1 MADAPLADDPD
12 ARLDYL
18 VERDVLRERADGDVV
33 TTDAFQSSLEV
44 YEDTYLEV
52 PEAVFVETVA
62 SVFDL
67 PPERAADRIE
77 TTGTTR
83 RELAAFLALRAYLDD
98 AERTPYELA
107 LLARTVT
114 GLGPGSPVPE
124 ALTELTDETF
134 EPYLR
139 ERGDAVVF
147 VFQRQCPPC
156 EALKD
161 DLPALRRAAPDGV
174 SFAGVDGD
182 GATAFRRRFDVSVA
196 PTTLVFAEGDLRNR
210 LDGRRSVEALT
221 DAFDAAYGTAARE

>member
-1 MADAPLADDPD
+1 MTDAAIADDPD
-12 ARLDYL
+12 ARLEYL
-18 VERDVLRERADGDVV
+18 LDREVLDERPDGSIV

-44 YEDTYLEV
+44 YEETYLEV
-52 PEAVFVETVA
+52 PEETFVETVA

-67 PPERAADRIE
+67 PRERAVDRIE

-83 RELAAFLALRAYLDD
+83 RELAAFLALRAYLED

-107 LLARTVT
+107 LMARTVT
-114 GLGPGSPVPE
+114 GIGPGSPVPE

-147 VFQRQCPPC
+147 IFQRQCPPC

-161 DLPALRRAAPDGV
+161 DLPALREAAPDAV
-174 SFAGVDGD
+174 TFAGVDGD
-182 GATAFRRRFDVSVA
+182 GSTTFRRRFDVSVA
-196 PTTLVFAEGDLRNR
+196 PTTLVFAGGDLRDR
-210 LDGRRSVEALT
+210 LDGRRSVEAIT
-221 DAFDAAYGTAARE
+221 DVFDAAYGTAASE